1 MLRVAVMIGAARAWR
16 SSPLDDPL
24 RPDLA
29 YSVEGSEPMTST
41 FVSDAIKSCNEHESL
56 PGQGIFHLAV
66 IQGYVDAVR
75 DLLRLGAIPAAVHED
90 GTTPLHRAAEYGRA
104 RIVEMLVQDGGADVD
119 VLSAKNETALC
130 VAVAIEH
137 VRTTKAFLR
146 LGANP
151 NVVCHSSVTM
161 KTNYETVSGHR
172 DGSGHEGHPP
182 LFYAGKIIT
191 DDLLRHGAD
200 VDARDTTPNYKG
212 YTALLHAAARGEL
225 DVVRSLLD
233 AGADIDAKCDVRG
246 NVPLYGAVVNNHPR
260 VVEVLLAH
268 GAEVSPVNGDGF
280 TPLAAAAA
288 YGHVKVAKALVRA
301 GADPWS
307 TPVLGRK
314 SPVEYATEKGHS
326 DVVAAMTRADKAANP
341 RHSSSE
347 KNREPVD
354 AAVVDNIV
362 LSEGSILLIIVL
374 VILGISW
381 IRPRML
387 QWHRARQRVRAE
399 RELLDEN
406 TAQEPRRRN
415 RGAQARESEPRARP
429 EPESTTGGR
438 PRRRRRHR
446 PQAPATTPAVAVAA
460 PPTARAP
467 TPPPAAD
474 GNAEVSV
481 VQQERLDREAT
492 VRAREDARR
501 DRDAAAEAAREAQER
516 EIAAM
521 EREAA
526 AKAARA
532 ARDREAAADAVAR
545 AREQERRDR
554 EAGAPEE
561 KSEESP
567 AAPRGYEILAR
578 VLHQHGEVEEVLP
591 KFLNQGVD
599 DAAIAD
605 LVAEEAMDPP
615 YLMSLGMSRTAA
627 EAILAAI
634 SESAAAIAP
643 PRGKVLV
650 DDDILDD
657 AAARQEAL
665 ETSLTARQAEVAR
678 LKEILKQQHRE
689 IPDAYVCPITVEVM
703 EDPCI
708 AADGNS
714 YERREIQAWFARG
727 KRTSPMTGA
736 QLPHTHL
743 TPNIN
748 LKKAIQAFLEEVR
761 QFDCEL

>member
-1 MLRVAVMIGAARAWR
+1 MLRLVVAIGAARAWR

-41 FVSDAIKSCNEHESL
+41 FVSDAIKAYNDHESL
-56 PGQGIFHLAV
+56 ADQGVFHLAV

-119 VLSAKNETALC
+119 VLNAKNETALC

-151 NVVCHSSVTM
+151 NVICHSSVTR
-161 KTNYETVSGHR
+161 KTNYETV
-172 DGSGHEGHPP
+172 SGHEGHPP

-191 DDLLRHGAD
+191 DELLRHGAD

-268 GAEVSPVNGDGF
+268 GAEVSPVNDDGF

-387 QWHRARQRVRAE
+387 QWHRA
-399 RELLDEN
+399 
-406 TAQEPRRRN
+406 
-415 RGAQARESEPRARP
+415 
-429 EPESTTGGR
+429 
-438 PRRRRRHR
+438 
-446 PQAPATTPAVAVAA
+446 
-460 PPTARAP
+460 PTR
-467 TPPPAAD
+467 
-474 GNAEVSV
+474 
-481 VQQERLDREAT
+481 
-492 VRAREDARR
+492 
-501 DRDAAAEAAREAQER
+501 
-516 EIAAM
+516 
-521 EREAA
+521 
-526 AKAARA
+526 
-532 ARDREAAADAVAR
+532 
-545 AREQERRDR
+545 
-554 EAGAPEE
+554 
-561 KSEESP
+561 
-567 AAPRGYEILAR
+567 
-578 VLHQHGEVEEVLP
+578 
-591 KFLNQGVD
+591 
-599 DAAIAD
+599 
-605 LVAEEAMDPP
+605 
-615 YLMSLGMSRTAA
+615 
-627 EAILAAI
+627 
-634 SESAAAIAP
+634 
-643 PRGKVLV
+643 
-650 DDDILDD
+650 
-657 AAARQEAL
+657 
-665 ETSLTARQAEVAR
+665 
-678 LKEILKQQHRE
+678 
-689 IPDAYVCPITVEVM
+689 
-703 EDPCI
+703 
-708 AADGNS
+708 
-714 YERREIQAWFARG
+714 
-727 KRTSPMTGA
+727 
-736 QLPHTHL
+736 
-743 TPNIN
+743 
-748 LKKAIQAFLEEVR
+748 
-761 QFDCEL
+761 